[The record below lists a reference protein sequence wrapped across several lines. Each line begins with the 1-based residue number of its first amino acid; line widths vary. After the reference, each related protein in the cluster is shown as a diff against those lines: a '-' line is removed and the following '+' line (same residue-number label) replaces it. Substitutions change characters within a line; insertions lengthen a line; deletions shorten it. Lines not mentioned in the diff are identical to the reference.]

1 MNNPLCN
8 SGIRARKRKE
18 LGLSFGSYLLRK
30 GKNNQKFD
38 QRSSHDVVAARK
50 IVKRALNVNRKKF
63 HSSKRNLGNNS
74 KKLLN
79 GSLTILAT
87 EWEAISSYL
96 TELNNKRN
104 GKSQVNPKKI
114 EESMMMIESMTS
126 SNASKSK
133 DVVNVTDIDTKHE
146 ENGEKEM
153 IESPTNSQDGSLGDD
168 KYFFEDLDDF
178 VVIKDE
184 ESLKED

>member
-1 MNNPLCN
+1 M
-8 SGIRARKRKE
+8 G
-18 LGLSFGSYLLRK
+18 
-30 GKNNQKFD
+30 
-38 QRSSHDVVAARK
+38 
-50 IVKRALNVNRKKF
+50 
-63 HSSKRNLGNNS
+63 SKRVSRNDVNTAQGCAGEGSNRGHKRITSGVTGYLD
-74 KKLLN
+74 LLFFFYN
-79 GSLTILAT
+79 K
-87 EWEAISSYL
+87 
-96 TELNNKRN
+96 NKRN